1 MPPER
6 NLVAKREAAEDESVS
21 FGRSATADTRLYD
34 CTVVISDD
42 ETFKYEASEPTH
54 SALQEAGPGPRTIAG
69 RRERERE
76 IPSLLYETD
85 EQGDV
90 TMEDVSNR
98 PSRRSSLRSRQQED
112 DELFR
117 QLEEFVGDADRSV
130 SAPVSPIA
138 KTRDRSNS
146 QPHRHLKRVRGDV
159 FEIMD
164 ELQESTVVTRTL
176 ERVDTRPSLKRAQSE
191 TAADILVEEVE
202 DEAMGR
208 PPVTPLTT
216 PTGVMDEDPAEWIE
230 VDQLLD
236 GQDEALV
243 PSAPN
248 GRVAAVAAEPP
259 NAERI
264 QLVLRTMTNKLLQRK
279 RTVRRVQNVGISPRL
294 SPSPSP
300 PPSHRK
306 EKERERE
313 SSPATLREHDRPDVR
328 QIDWRQAVA
337 ASRARTSGT
346 PPPRSGT
353 PPRSSSHND
362 IGPSSRR
369 SSSDSVAA
377 HRSSLKPK
385 RRFFSGYSTRGHDE
399 PRRNNSEGGLASAFK
414 STLRRKP
421 TAFPGVEDE
430 EAPSAPPPRVNTP
443 RANPPRSAPAP
454 APAPLTPMRGERE
467 HSVHQSVRTRSN
479 AIHTSSS
486 QIFGSDIES
495 SASLFPH
502 EGLIR
507 NIHRFM
513 RYSSAAYG
521 QNFLRILGL
530 GNTDFHYTSAG
541 GHHANSWAFARH
553 TNIPINNLI
562 LSSYTETSPLSGHKA
577 PPLVHYIAVEH
588 HLRAIVLTC
597 RGTLGLN
604 DVLVDLTCQY
614 RPISIDGVEGDFQV
628 HAGMHES
635 ALQLTS
641 RASTVHQCLVEALEQ
656 YPGYGLVLCGHSLG
670 GGVAALL
677 GIEWAQRATL
687 FMAQNA
693 KRSRKVK
700 HPPIST
706 KFVTS
711 FSSGLPPGRPI
722 HVYAYGVPAVASYEL
737 GKYCD
742 GLVTSVIQNS
752 DVVPSLSLGVLRD
765 LKNVAVTLYE
775 EGGIAEEIVGRILGL
790 NKRKFAFEES
800 SPNSSSDLAS
810 GPSQAD
816 EEQMLHDWMESLI
829 KTMRADMD
837 NDKLYPPGSVYIMEY
852 SDVFLT
858 AASGS
863 GSGGS
868 GAEQGKS
875 SQRARR
881 VILRLCESVRERFG
895 ELSFTK
901 TMLKDHMPL
910 HYERATE
917 LLIQGVQE

>member
-1 MPPER
+1 M
-6 NLVAKREAAEDESVS
+6 
-21 FGRSATADTRLYD
+21 YD
-34 CTVVISDD
+34 CTVVVSDD
-42 ETFKYEASEPTH
+42 ETYKSEVSEP
-54 SALQEAGPGPRTIAG
+54 SRPALPEAGPGPRTIAG

-76 IPSLLYETD
+76 IPTLLYETD

-98 PSRRSSLRSRQQED
+98 PSRHPSRRSTQEEE
-112 DELFR
+112 DELFQ
-117 QLEEFVGDADRSV
+117 QLEEFVGDGDRSGHAPA
-130 SAPVSPIA
+130 SPVSV
-138 KTRDRSNS
+138 KTRERSNS

-191 TAADILVEEVE
+191 TAADVLIEEVE
-202 DEAMGR
+202 DEAYSK
-208 PPVTPLTT
+208 PSPNTPMTT
-216 PTGVMDEDPAEWIE
+216 PTGIVDDDPAEWIE

-236 GQDEALV
+236 GSEETLV

-264 QLVLRTMTNKLLQRK
+264 QLVLRTMTNKLLRRK
-279 RTVRRVQNVGISPRL
+279 RTVRRVQNVGLSPRMT
-294 SPSPSP
+294 PSPSP
-300 PPSHRK
+300 PPMDRK
-306 EKERERE
+306 GKEPEIEREISTAPQARDHE
-313 SSPATLREHDRPDVR
+313 RPDVR
-328 QIDWRQAVA
+328 QIDWHQAGI

-346 PPPRSGT
+346 PSRE
-353 PPRSSSHND
+353 SSQVD
-362 IGPSSRR
+362 IGSPSRR
-369 SSSDSVAA
+369 SSTESVVSKGSA
-377 HRSSLKPK
+377 LKPK

-399 PRRNNSEGGLASAFK
+399 PRRNQSESGLANAFR
-414 STLRRKP
+414 STMRRKP
-421 TAFPGVEDE
+421 TAFPSVENDE
-430 EAPSAPPPRVNTP
+430 PPAAPPPRSTSTRPTTP
-443 RANPPRSAPAP
+443 RPSPTRASNSPTRIAAPPPAP
-454 APAPLTPMRGERE
+454 AALTPMRGERE
-467 HSVHQSVRTRSN
+467 HSIHHSVRTRSN

-486 QIFGSDIES
+486 QIFGPDIES

-530 GNTDFHYTSAG
+530 GNTDFQYTTAG

-562 LSSYTETSPLSGHKA
+562 LSSYTETSPLCGHTA

-588 HLRAIVLTC
+588 DLRAIVLTC

-614 RPISIDGVEGDFQV
+614 RPINIEGVEGDFQV

-641 RASTVHQCLVEALEQ
+641 RASTVHQCLVDALEQ
-656 YPGYGLVLCGHSLG
+656 YPDYGLVLCGHSLG

-677 GIEWAQRATL
+677 GIEWSQRATL

-693 KRSRKVK
+693 KRTRKIK
-700 HPPIST
+700 HPAIST

-711 FSSGLPPGRPI
+711 FNSGLPPGRPI
-722 HVYAYGVPAVASYEL
+722 HVYAYGVPAVASLDL
-737 GKYCD
+737 GRYCD

-765 LKNVAVTLYE
+765 LKNIAVTLYE
-775 EGGIAEEIVGRILGL
+775 EAGVAEEIVGRILGL
-790 NKRKFAFEES
+790 NKRKFAPTFA
-800 SPNSSSDLAS
+800 SDASAGSAS
-810 GPSQAD
+810 GTNPAD

-858 AASGS
+858 NSTATVSGDNNGSSSKSGS
-863 GSGGS
+863 N
-868 GAEQGKS
+868 S

-895 ELSFTK
+895 ELNFTK
-901 TMLKDHMPL
+901 SMLKDHMPL